1 MNCIRNTIRHFAG
14 LAVFTLIL
22 VGLSLTVH
30 AQGEGIWY
38 GEQPEWAQGVE
49 ELTVFNLGEVEYD
62 PAITELALAFEA
74 LTGIHVN
81 IYPAPSAT
89 LLEEASRSLSLGEG
103 TYDVLDF
110 PPSWTMPDWVDAGW
124 IVPLDD
130 VIPARMRDQW
140 YESLI
145 PSTMKDG
152 KTYFIRHQVEV
163 RMLMYRQDLA
173 EDAGYSEP
181 PKDWDELVDL
191 AKKLTVDTDGDGNI
205 DQWGY
210 AYSASPTGETIL
222 ETFGSFLNM
231 AGGKLWNDDGT
242 AAFNSPEGE
251 AALQFMVDL
260 VHKHKVTPPGVITYR
275 EGQMSDMISAGAVAM
290 AEMDN
295 SLMQRTLST
304 DPYGPNIAVTAPI
317 ARQADMEPG
326 EDIFY
331 QGKGIAYCVNK
342 NSEHVEAAKRL
353 AVFVG
358 GYMSNWF
365 EGAVELNFPANQEVL
380 NSPYLQGRIPFFAEQ
395 MKVAQ
400 ASREDTHSDLPLI
413 QDILARGVT
422 SAIQQERT
430 PKEALDWMVE
440 EMERQQIF

>member
-1 MNCIRNTIRHFAG
+1 MFKKASVVVT
-14 LAVFTLIL
+14 LFTLL
-22 VGLSLTVH
+22 VGVSLI
-30 AQGEGIWY
+30 AQAEVGNLWY
-38 GEQPEWAQGVE
+38 GEQPEWAKGVDK
-49 ELTVFNLGEVEYD
+49 LTVFNLGELEYD

-74 LTGIHVN
+74 MTGIKVEL
-81 IYPAPSAT
+81 YPAPSAT
-89 LLEEASRSLSLGEG
+89 LLEEASRSLSLGES
-103 TYDVLDF
+103 TYDILDF

-130 VIPARMRDQW
+130 VIPSRMPDQW
-140 YESLI
+140 YAPLI

-163 RMLMYRQDLA
+163 RVLMYRQDLF
-173 EDAGYSEP
+173 ESAGLSGP
-181 PKDWDELVDL
+181 PKDWDELVEF
-191 AKKLTVDTDGDGNI
+191 AKKLTVDKDGDGNI

-210 AYSASPTGETIL
+210 AFSASPTGETIL

-251 AALQFMVDL
+251 AALQFMTDL
-260 VHKHKVTPPGVITYR
+260 VHTHKVAPPGVIDYR
-275 EGQMSDMISAGAVAM
+275 EGPLDDLLISGAVAM

-295 SLMQRTLST
+295 SLMKRTLDAAPDT
-304 DPYGPNIAVTAPI
+304 LVTAPI
-317 ARQADMEPG
+317 PRSADMVPG

-342 NSEHVEAAKRL
+342 NSKHVEAAKRL

-358 GYMSNWF
+358 GYVANWY
-365 EGAVELNFPANQEVL
+365 EGAVELNFPANKEVL
-380 NSPYLQGRIPFFAEQ
+380 KSPYLQSRIPFFEEQ
-395 MKVAQ
+395 MMVAQ
-400 ASREDTHSDLPLI
+400 ASKEDTHSDLPLI
-413 QDILARGVT
+413 QDILAKGVT
-422 SAIQQERT
+422 SAIQQDRT
-430 PKEALDWMVE
+430 PKEALDWMVK

>member
-1 MNCIRNTIRHFAG
+1 MFNKTSI
-14 LAVFTLIL
+14 AVTLFTLLIGFAL
-22 VGLSLTVH
+22 VAH
-30 AQGEGIWY
+30 AEVGNVWY
-38 GEQPEWAQGVE
+38 GEQPEWAKGVDK
-49 ELTVFNLGEVEYD
+49 LTVFNLGELEYD

-74 LTGIHVN
+74 MTGIKVDL
-81 IYPAPSAT
+81 YPAPSAT
-89 LLEEASRSLSLGEG
+89 LLEEASRSLSLGES

-130 VIPARMRDQW
+130 VIPSRLKEQW
-140 YESLI
+140 YAPLI

-152 KTYFIRHQVEV
+152 RTYFIRHQVEV
-163 RMLMYRQDLA
+163 RVLMYRKDLFEA
-173 EDAGYSEP
+173 AGLEGP
-181 PKDWDELVDL
+181 PKDWDELVEY
-191 AKKLTVDTDGDGNI
+191 AKKLTVDKDGDGNI

-231 AGGKLWNDDGT
+231 AGGKMWNDDGT
-242 AAFNSPEGE
+242 PAFNSSEGE

-260 VHKHKVTPPGVITYR
+260 VRKHKVAPPGVIDYR
-275 EGQMSDMISAGAVAM
+275 EGPLDDLLISGAVAM

-295 SLMQRTLST
+295 SLMKRTLDAAPDT
-304 DPYGPNIAVTAPI
+304 MVTAPI
-317 ARQADMEPG
+317 PRSADMVPG

-342 NSEHVEAAKRL
+342 NSKHVEAAKRL

-358 GYMSNWF
+358 GYVANWY
-365 EGAVELNFPANQEVL
+365 EGAVELNFPANKEVL
-380 NSPYLQGRIPFFAEQ
+380 KSPYLQGRVPFFEEQ
-395 MKVAQ
+395 MMVAK

-413 QDILARGVT
+413 QDILAKGVT
-422 SAIQQERT
+422 SATQEERT
-430 PKEALDWMVE
+430 PKEALEWMVK